1 MPITNVSVMHEKL
14 AYIEPIL
21 QHWIQCANQ
30 YINTWNQG
38 DLPYW
43 YNERANVSI
52 LAGAAWKAGWTAIQ
66 EHQAVKSAN
75 DKNDSGRNDLYLA
88 NASLGVCA
96 EAKIVYIDINSPED
110 FEGYVSRSMSAAKH
124 GVETISGNDGD
135 ERLAISFVVG
145 KVKQNDDMGESINR
159 FKRMATEFPT
169 HAYAIFCL
177 DAEKTLT
184 AKDGYY
190 YPGVAVYIE
199 RV

>member
-1 MPITNVSVMHEKL
+1 MPNTSISVIHEKL

-21 QHWIQCANQ
+21 QHWIECSNQ
-30 YINTWNQG
+30 YIDTWNQS

-52 LAGAAWKAGWTAIQ
+52 LAGAAWKAGWTAIEEYQ
-66 EHQAVKSAN
+66 VPKTDL
-75 DKNDSGRNDLYLA
+75 DKTYIGRNDLYLA
-88 NASLGVCA
+88 NKELGVCA
-96 EAKIVYIDINSPED
+96 EAKVVYIDINSPED
-110 FEGYVSRSMSAAKH
+110 FESYVSQSMSAAKRD
-124 GVETISGNDGD
+124 VEDIQGNEDD

-145 KVKQNDDMGESINR
+145 KVKPDVDMEESINR

-169 HAYAIFCL
+169 HAYAIYCP
-177 DAEKTLT
+177 DAAKNLT

-199 RV
+199 KV